1 MSRNQIL
8 VREPKSQWGIRG
20 SPMMEKKSKS
30 RLHGA
35 QHSSEILFGIVP
47 LPTVWGH
54 FIFVPLLPPHTP
66 RPSPLSQP
74 YFSSLC
80 QLFIS
85 LVIFMPWPCQWPP
98 WALVKWPY
106 NYCIYGDWE
115 FIGHD
120 SGPWSEKV
128 SYHKMFSCINHVL
141 SVALDILGVIKITK
155 TSLCSLE
162 VSSRQGSKN
171 HYGTGRSIN

>member
-1 MSRNQIL
+1 MEHSIP
-8 VREPKSQWGIRG
+8 VRFCLELYL
-20 SPMMEKKSKS
+20 SP
-30 RLHGA
+30 LCGDT
-35 QHSSEILFGIVP
+35 SSSFLCF
-47 LPTVWGH
+47 LLTPT
-54 FIFVPLLPPHTP
+54 
-66 RPSPLSQP
+66 PSPLSQP